1 MKKSKIYRIK
11 SQFRFTLF
19 IFICI
24 FSIVALTNT
33 ILGFNEASGLTRDA
47 YAEIEIEYGDTI
59 WEIASAYNHSDLDIR
74 RVVYEICEI
83 NKITADQLH
92 PGMVIQVPMT
102 L

>member
-1 MKKSKIYRIK
+1 MKKNKTYRIK

-24 FSIVALTNT
+24 FSIAALTNT
-33 ILGFNEASGLTRDA
+33 VLGFNEASGLTRDA
-47 YAEIEIEYGDTI
+47 YAQIEIEYGDTI
-59 WEIASAYNHSDLDIR
+59 WEIASAYNNSGLDIR

-83 NKITADQLH
+83 NKIKADQLH